1 MNFQIICA
9 LVVGIAICIHLF
21 RLRLLSIK
29 TQPKNHEDFF
39 GQLLQVGKSVVAYQK
54 EDDSLTTNKQT
65 IVCMPGWL
73 EDHRYFSEIYT
84 PKDAELIFINSCD
97 YHGPSKDKTPVK
109 VQWQINIPYP
119 ECTIEYDAAVLI
131 MAVKN
136 LASHKKVLL
145 HGHCRGGAVVIEAV
159 KQAPELF
166 SQAQV
171 ILEAPILPEAPVGV
185 QTPSK
190 FINGPVGVQTP
201 SKIIN
206 ALVSKVIMYTFPF
219 VAHALAKKGLPTSLL
234 KNMGPLNSRKS
245 HLLKGL
251 FFSAKS
257 AAVLMKNMDNMM
269 DWPLQNKMSLLDNI
283 KGGHILLGSSD
294 SVLSRRLM
302 IRSIHKNKGNLNIVN
317 TKHSSHFISLDIPE
331 QVSTLNFS

>member
-1 MNFQIICA
+1 MVNFQIISA
-9 LVVGIAICIHLF
+9 LVIAIAICVHLY
-21 RLRLLSIK
+21 RLHLLSIL
-29 TQPKNHEDFF
+29 TQSKNHEDFS

-54 EDDSLTTNKQT
+54 EDESLTTNKQT
-65 IVCMPGWL
+65 IVCMHGWL

-97 YHGPSKDKTPVK
+97 YHGPNKDITPVDAT
-109 VQWQINIPYP
+109 WQTANPFP

-136 LASHKKVLL
+136 LASHKKILL
-145 HGHCRGGAVVIEAV
+145 HGHSRGGAVVIEAV

-166 SQAQV
+166 AQTQV

-190 FINGPVGVQTP
+190 
-201 SKIIN
+201 IIN
-206 ALVSKVIMYTFPF
+206 AIASKVTMYIFPF
-219 VAHALAKKGLPTSLL
+219 VANVLSKKGLPSFVL
-234 KNMGPLNSRKS
+234 KGMGPLTPRKS

-251 FFSAKS
+251 FYSAKS
-257 AAVLMKNMDNMM
+257 ASVLMANMKNMM
-269 DWPLQNKMSLLDNI
+269 DWPLQNKMTLLDNI
-283 KGGHILLGSSD
+283 KGGHILVGSSD

-302 IRSIHKNKGNLNIVN
+302 IKSINKNKGNLTVVH

-331 QVSTLNFS
+331 QVSRLNFS

>member
-1 MNFQIICA
+1 MESFQIISA
-9 LVVGIAICIHLF
+9 LMVGIAICIHLV
-21 RLRLLSIK
+21 RVRILNIK
-29 TQPKNHEDFF
+29 TPAKNHEVFS

-65 IVCMPGWL
+65 IVCMHGWL

-97 YHGPSKDKTPVK
+97 YHSPNKDKTPVK
-109 VQWQINIPYP
+109 AQWQTNIPYP
-119 ECTIEYDAAVLI
+119 DCTIEYDAAVLI

-145 HGHCRGGAVVIEAV
+145 HGHSRGGAVVIEAI

-166 SQAQV
+166 SQTRV
-171 ILEAPILPEAPVGV
+171 ILEAPILPEAPVCV

-190 FINGPVGVQTP
+190 FIN
-201 SKIIN
+201 
-206 ALVSKVIMYTFPF
+206 ALGSKVIMYTFPF
-219 VAHALAKKGLPTSLL
+219 VAHGLAKKGLP
-234 KNMGPLNSRKS
+234 KFVIENMGPLNPRKS

-257 AAVLMKNMDNMM
+257 TAVLMKNLDNMI
-269 DWPLQNKMSLLDNI
+269 DWPLQNNMSLLDNI
-283 KGGHILLGSSD
+283 KGGYILLGSCD
-294 SVLSRRLM
+294 CVLSRRLM
-302 IRSIHKNKGNLNIVN
+302 IKSINKNKGNLNVIN
-317 TKHSSHFISLDIPE
+317 TKHSSHFISLDIPA
-331 QVSTLNFS
+331 QVSRLSFS